1 MADPFSWTPVAH
13 VALPAQDGTTSV
25 KRALSLRDTT
35 FMSTEQPAYYRDS
48 VLEVTK
54 IRAGATGPVAL
65 V

>member
-1 MADPFSWTPVAH
+1 LVVVVMVIGPVA
-13 VALPAQDGTTSV
+13 VRSTM
-25 KRALSLRDTT
+25 RALSLRDTT

-54 IRAGATGPVAL
+54 IRAGATGPAAL